1 MKFAKLPL
9 AEAEGAILAHSMA
22 TPKGVIKKGRVL
34 TAAEIDR
41 LGAAGQTHVIA
52 ATLEPGDVGED
63 AAAIRVARAAA
74 GSGVHAGAPFT
85 GRANLFASA
94 AGLAVIAP
102 DAVARVNALDEGL
115 TIATLNPFERVSAG
129 QMIATVKVIT
139 FALPEAVVA
148 AAEATLRSVHEAG
161 HALAEVRPFATKP
174 AGLILTRMSATK
186 ASVLAKRRAAI
197 EGRLEALGSRLVHV
211 ETVDHEE
218 TAVAGAIARM
228 QAAGADPI
236 VVFAASAIVDR
247 GDVIP
252 AALVSAGGQIIRLGM
267 PVDPGNLMLMG
278 RLGGTDV
285 IGAPSCAASPKL
297 NGFDW
302 ILERRLAGLDISG
315 RDVAAMGVGGLLK
328 EIATRPQPRDGKGLE
343 AEVAGIE
350 GSESNGDGARH
361 APRIAALVLA
371 AGRSTRF
378 GPSNK
383 LVADLDGEAVVR
395 RTVRAVLDSGA
406 RPVIVVTGHMSAE
419 VRAALAGLDVTFA
432 DSPNYREGLA
442 QSLKAGL
449 AALRPGLDGV
459 LVALGDMPAVTGAD
473 IDRLIAGFAP
483 KEGRAIVVPVN
494 AGKRGNPVLFAAHLI
509 PELREVEGDAGA
521 KHVIGQHGDEVAE
534 VEIGST
540 RIFADVDT
548 PEALQRLQR
557 EG

>member
-1 MKFAKLPL
+1 MKFSKLPL
-9 AEAEGAILAHSMA
+9 AQAEGAILAHSIT

-34 TAAEIDR
+34 TAAEIER
-41 LGAAGQTHVIA
+41 LATDGQTHVIA

-74 GSGVHAGAPFT
+74 GHGVHAGAPFT

-94 AGLAVIAP
+94 AGLAVIDAA
-102 DAVARVNALDEGL
+102 AVARVNDLDEGL

-148 AAEATLRSVHEAG
+148 AAEATLRQAHEG
-161 HALAEVRPFATKP
+161 SLALARVQPFAARQ

-197 EGRLEALGSRLVHV
+197 EDRLEALGSRLAHV
-211 ETVDHEE
+211 ETVAHEE
-218 TAVAGAIARM
+218 TAVAAAIARM
-228 QAAGADPI
+228 RAQGADPI

-252 AALVSAGGQIIRLGM
+252 AALVAAGGEIVRLGM

-278 RLGGTDV
+278 RLGATDV

-302 ILERRLAGLDISG
+302 ILERRLAGLDVSG
-315 RDVAAMGVGGLLK
+315 RDVAAMGVGGRLK

-343 AEVAGIE
+343 DDVGEAN
-350 GSESNGDGARH
+350 SDGTRH
-361 APRIAALVLA
+361 APRIAAMVLA
-371 AGRSTRF
+371 AGRSARF

-483 KEGRAIVVPVN
+483 KEGRAIVVPVH

-521 KHVIGQHGDEVAE
+521 KHVIGAHSDEVAE
-534 VEIGST
+534 VEISSA

-548 PEALQRLQR
+548 PEALERLKR